1 VCLSNHVS
9 LESTHH
15 PSTLYIP
22 HYPLPSP
29 LAMFPDQYHFFV
41 SMICSLRRTES
52 QALIRHRSGLQVVA
66 GTGVRAQGDCRYLV
80 DAALPRVAH
89 DATTSVH
96 LHDLSV

>member
-1 VCLSNHVS
+1 
-9 LESTHH
+9 
-15 PSTLYIP
+15 
-22 HYPLPSP
+22 
-29 LAMFPDQYHFFV
+29 
-41 SMICSLRRTES
+41 
-52 QALIRHRSGLQVVA
+52 VVA